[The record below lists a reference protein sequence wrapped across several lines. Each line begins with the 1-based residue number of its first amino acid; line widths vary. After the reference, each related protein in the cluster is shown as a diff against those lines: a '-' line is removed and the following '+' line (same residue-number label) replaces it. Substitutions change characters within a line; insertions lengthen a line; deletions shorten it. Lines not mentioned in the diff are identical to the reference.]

1 MGTHFSRFYH
11 RHPRLSQL
19 ALSLFA
25 LFLISSLQHPDP
37 TSPSFQLPGLFPSHY
52 PASRHLSNP
61 ALNTRLTTAAANLSQ
76 ACQSPIEPIHIDPGL
91 TPAQERRYEHL
102 RRGQGRVMVVTT
114 IREIASQMPD
124 FLNALIVLVTYLG
137 PSRLSF
143 SILEGPSDDCTAQ
156 ALENVLKPTLLE
168 MGVPERHL
176 HLTTRESKID
186 FSKHNRIE
194 VLAGLRNRALSPL
207 WTSTSKGKGKADDA
221 VEAVV
226 FVNDVYLRASDVL
239 EVLHQH
245 KRAGAGI
252 TTAWDWMERKPEYYY
267 DVWVG
272 RTIDTGNLFYPIK
285 GRSWSP
291 SEDLFFDSEDSEEHF
306 EDLEPFQVYSSW
318 NGLAVLDPKPFL
330 PPHNV
335 RFRRGDAARGECAA
349 SECSLI
355 ATDFWKAGYGR
366 VQIVPSV
373 QLAYTRHSAQQTRD
387 ELVKQQAELGW
398 KDGVPPAKRD
408 ITVAFTTKPPNKV
421 RCHPWPEKNG
431 LSANVWETTL
441 WVDPLSGIS

>member
-1 MGTHFSRFYH
+1 MWPVSGSRYSSVCICRPDVLSLSLTWAWSMPLSLILPNEISMMSHAWQLSPRGCRSQSSNGNTFNLGHPVCFHLRSCNPSIYPTYRRVERASDSTWRISFSSSSSQPSRPTLSPAMGTHFSRFYH

-52 PASRHLSNP
+52 PPSRHLSNP

-272 RTIDTGNLFYPIK
+272 RTVRAIL
-285 GRSWSP
+285 
-291 SEDLFFDSEDSEEHF
+291 
-306 EDLEPFQVYSSW
+306 V
-318 NGLAVLDPKPFL
+318 
-330 PPHNV
+330 NV
-335 RFRRGDAARGECAA
+335 QG
-349 SECSLI
+349 
-355 ATDFWKAGYGR
+355 
-366 VQIVPSV
+366 
-373 QLAYTRHSAQQTRD
+373 
-387 ELVKQQAELGW
+387 
-398 KDGVPPAKRD
+398 
-408 ITVAFTTKPPNKV
+408 
-421 RCHPWPEKNG
+421 
-431 LSANVWETTL
+431 
-441 WVDPLSGIS
+441 